1 MFQTIGRNDVVDNA
15 SRQLRIFVVDDEEL
29 MLLVMSS
36 MLKALGHAVETA
48 SSGVEALERFEAGN
62 EADLVILDLN
72 MPGLDGLETL
82 RSLRA
87 LRPELPVLI
96 CTGFVDDRVPG
107 ILARFEKVRVLA
119 KPFTVAELRQQLSG
133 FP

>member
-1 MFQTIGRNDVVDNA
+1 MFLTTGRNDVVDNA
-15 SRQLRIFVVDDEEL
+15 SRQLRVFVIDDEEL
-29 MLLVMSS
+29 ILLVMSS
-36 MLKALGHAVETA
+36 MLKSLGHAVETA
-48 SSGVEALERFEAGN
+48 SSGEQALERFEAGS
-62 EADLVILDLN
+62 EADLVVLDLN

-96 CTGFVDDRVPG
+96 CTGYVDDRIPG

-119 KPFTVAELRQQLSG
+119 KPFTLAEIRQQLSG